1 MRKQKLKSLIHDL
14 EILVDSLKTEIYSD
28 TNIHQVSKLVHITK
42 MTMTTTDMR
51 TNTRAKKLVK
61 VLEKIISQEHL
72 YTDEQLR
79 EMKQALRVVKK
90 EMDILNTKLK
100 RGFGS

>member
-1 MRKQKLKSLIHDL
+1 M
-14 EILVDSLKTEIYSD
+14 
-28 TNIHQVSKLVHITK
+28 SKLVRITK
-42 MTMTTTDMR
+42 MTMTMTDMR

-61 VLEKIISQEHL
+61 VLEKIIAQEHL

>member
-1 MRKQKLKSLIHDL
+1 M
-14 EILVDSLKTEIYSD
+14 D
-28 TNIHQVSKLVHITK
+28 TS
-42 MTMTTTDMR
+42 TT
-51 TNTRAKKLVK
+51 NNARAKRLVK
-61 VLEKIISQEHL
+61 LLKKLIAQEHL

>member
-1 MRKQKLKSLIHDL
+1 M
-14 EILVDSLKTEIYSD
+14 
-28 TNIHQVSKLVHITK
+28 SKLVRITK
-42 MTMTTTDMR
+42 MTMTMTVMR
-51 TNTRAKKLVK
+51 TNTRAKRLVK
-61 VLEKIISQEHL
+61 VLEKIIAQEHL